1 MAPPA
6 CLVRDAIMRSAG
18 IAGSYKLASRSTHRA
33 SGIYQALA
41 NAVTRLSA
49 KGERLLATSASK
61 LLLPLSVCILWQHPL
76 HSEAYERHHHGT
88 EFARL
93 VDQCAKLVRTLA
105 PNLVEPLQRD
115 SPHDIMREVMG
126 GKRLR
131 AILDIVARHCT
142 KPTFVPITTGYICEG
157 RQQGSTQMS
166 IPELMTVRIPDVWIS
181 KAAQLTMH
189 LAVTHLV
196 EPPVSLGDT
205 ATTRATGGPTSPHSH
220 PPRIAVHCSPGV
232 RTRQHQ
238 IHESRLPHNNL
249 ASAPSGAANLLYTG
263 AVTPP
268 KGPSSSTRKTSMD
281 SESEPKRRLH
291 REHLSLRREP
301 TSTLSRQEPSP
312 FYTRT

>member
-1 MAPPA
+1 M
-6 CLVRDAIMRSAG
+6 CHDRG
-18 IAGSYKLASRSTHRA
+18 CNH
-33 SGIYQALA
+33 
-41 NAVTRLSA
+41 AVI
-49 KGERLLATSASK
+49 E
-61 LLLPLSVCILWQHPL
+61 CINISL

-88 EFARL
+88 EFAKL

-131 AILDIVARHCT
+131 AILHIVARHCT

-157 RQQGSTQMS
+157 RQQGSNQMS

-205 ATTRATGGPTSPHSH
+205 ATTRATGGTRGRAATTATETWDIASDTFPGPTSPHSH
-220 PPRIAVHCSPGV
+220 PPRMAVHCSPGV

-281 SESEPKRRLH
+281 TESEPKRRLH

>member
-1 MAPPA
+1 
-6 CLVRDAIMRSAG
+6 
-18 IAGSYKLASRSTHRA
+18 
-33 SGIYQALA
+33 
-41 NAVTRLSA
+41 
-49 KGERLLATSASK
+49 
-61 LLLPLSVCILWQHPL
+61 
-76 HSEAYERHHHGT
+76 
-88 EFARL
+88 
-93 VDQCAKLVRTLA
+93 
-105 PNLVEPLQRD
+105 
-115 SPHDIMREVMG
+115 MG

-157 RQQGSTQMS
+157 RQQGSNQMS
-166 IPELMTVRIPDVWIS
+166 IPELMTVRIPDVWVS

-205 ATTRATGGPTSPHSH
+205 ATTRATGGTRGRAATTATETWDIASDTFPGPTSPHSH
-220 PPRIAVHCSPGV
+220 PPRMTVHCSPGV